1 MSRRLALFAAT
12 VAAAVLG
19 FAAPVAAEAH
29 TVGAHL
35 VSVHIP
41 GNLGRN
47 NTNTGLSY
55 RHDSG
60 AMVGFFR
67 NSINRTSVYAA
78 YQFPIGPFDVAV
90 GATTGYKEHCRIT
103 ETGSRFCSGYSPKH
117 WTPLVVPSYALPAVA
132 GFVPRVSA
140 VYGPKSTALHLSVER
155 SF

>member
-12 VAAAVLG
+12 VAAAVLA

-67 NSINRTSVYAA
+67 NSINRTSVYVA
-78 YQFPIGPFDVAV
+78 YQLSVGPVDVAL
-90 GATTGYKEHCRIT
+90 GATTGYKEQCRVT
-103 ETGSRFCSGYSPKH
+103 ETGRTFCSGYSPKH
-117 WTPLVVPSYALPAVA
+117 WTPLVVPSYALPAVS
-132 GFVPRVSA
+132 GFVPRLSIVP
-140 VYGPKSTALHLSVER
+140 GRQSTALHLSIER
-155 SF
+155 SL